1 MLTTFITLLFLV
13 TIKAFVFPG
22 CDGGTTNGCPSVVNT
37 SLHWIEQPID
47 HFGWTNPPLD
57 SSDKST
63 FKQRYFVND
72 DWWKPGAPIF
82 FYFGNEDNVEL
93 YVNHTG
99 LMWESAPDF
108 HAMLVFAEHR
118 YYGNSTPYEPGT
130 KGCMR
135 FCTTEQ
141 ALADFA
147 YLVYDLRSRY
157 GSDLPV
163 IGFGGSYGGMLAAW
177 GRMKYPNAFDGV
189 ISGSAP
195 IWSFANMEPAYNYN
209 AFDKSVTD
217 DASSFGGAT
226 DYCKTN
232 LKSAWPLIL
241 EQGQSAEGRTLLQ
254 TAFRSCQAIQTEQD
268 AMQIVSWASSVWGTL
283 AMGNYYY
290 ESSYLMHGKSLL
302 PAWPVRVACKALDRD
317 FDVKTEMTTL
327 FEAVRESAAVVFN
340 NTGDKTCF
348 DILEPPPDRRRLGGT
363 ARHYHR
369 TNTFERRVGKDE
381 CVGSW
386 DFQWCTEMVQP
397 FTEGTDEDMFYCP
410 PDQNCSVWNYQA
422 SFENCQNVWNVTPRP
437 EWARIGLLGKRI
449 ESASNIVFSN
459 GLLDPWHGGGVLQ
472 NISDTLLAV
481 LIPNGA
487 HHIDLMFTSPEDK
500 KYPDVLWARAFE
512 REQIQKWIDG
522 VKKRGARS
530 SSKELL

>member
-1 MLTTFITLLFLV
+1 MVCF
-13 TIKAFVFPG
+13 
-22 CDGGTTNGCPSVVNT
+22 
-37 SLHWIEQPID
+37 
-47 HFGWTNPPLD
+47 
-57 SSDKST
+57 
-63 FKQRYFVND
+63 R
-72 DWWKPGAPIF
+72 
-82 FYFGNEDNVEL
+82 
-93 YVNHTG
+93 
-99 LMWESAPDF
+99 
-108 HAMLVFAEHR
+108 
-118 YYGNSTPYEPGT
+118 
-130 KGCMR
+130 
-135 FCTTEQ
+135 
-141 ALADFA
+141 
-147 YLVYDLRSRY
+147 
-157 GSDLPV
+157 
-163 IGFGGSYGGMLAAW
+163 GFG
-177 GRMKYPNAFDGV
+177 KNEVPNAFDGV

-317 FDVKTEMTTL
+317 FDVKTEMTAL

-363 ARHYHR
+363 ARNYHR
-369 TNTFERRVGKDE
+369 TNTLERQVGKDA

-397 FTEGTDEDMFYCP
+397 FTEGTDEDMFYCAP
-410 PDQNCSVWNYQA
+410 GQNCSVWNYQA
-422 SFENCQNVWNVTPRP
+422 SFENCQNVWGVTPRP
-437 EWARIGLLGKRI
+437 EWAELACWENASRAQVTLCSRTVCSILGM
-449 ESASNIVFSN
+449 EVVFSKTFPTHSSQY
-459 GLLDPWHGGGVLQ
+459 LFRTVHITS
-472 NISDTLLAV
+472 ISCLPHPRTRTT
-481 LIPNGA
+481 
-487 HHIDLMFTSPEDK
+487 LMFCGLAHS
-500 KYPDVLWARAFE
+500 
-512 REQIQKWIDG
+512 RESKFKSG
-522 VKKRGARS
+522 LMAKVALRVVRS
-530 SSKELL
+530 YFNRW